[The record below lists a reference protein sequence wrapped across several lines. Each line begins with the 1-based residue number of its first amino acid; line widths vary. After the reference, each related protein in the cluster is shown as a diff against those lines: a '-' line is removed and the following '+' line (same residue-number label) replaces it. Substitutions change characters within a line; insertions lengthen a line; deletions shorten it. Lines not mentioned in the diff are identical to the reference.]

1 MTAHLL
7 PCAIAFAGM
16 ALFYWIYTHGTFP
29 PNKSGRHESY
39 QALTF
44 KGLATLCTA
53 LLGTYG
59 FFHTP
64 SLPHFFL
71 TAGLWICTVA
81 DVALG
86 IHFMLGMG
94 LFGLGHIFFSLG
106 FGLETPPNLFSLA
119 AFAAFS
125 GGCLGALPWLKK
137 HLKEQSV
144 WPYLAYG
151 LMLGIMLSL
160 ALNQTPLLLAGAML
174 FVASDLL
181 LAGRVIAHIRS
192 GWYSRLSLALY
203 YLAQFFLSSALLNH

>member
-7 PCAIAFAGM
+7 PRALAFAGM

-39 QALTF
+39 RALTF
-44 KGLATLCTA
+44 KGLATLCAA

-59 FFHTP
+59 LFHTP
-64 SLPHFFL
+64 SFPRLFL
-71 TAGLWICTVA
+71 AAGLWICTVA
-81 DVALG
+81 DVVLG

-106 FGLETPPNLFSLA
+106 FALETPPNLFNLA
-119 AFAAFS
+119 AFAAFC
-125 GGCLGALPWLKK
+125 GGCLGALPWLKR
-137 HLKEQSV
+137 HLKDQAA

-151 LMLGIMLSL
+151 LMLSAMLSL
-160 ALNQTPLLLAGAML
+160 ALTQNPILLIGALL

-181 LAGRVIAHIRS
+181 LAGRVIAHIHS
-192 GWYSRLSLALY
+192 EWYSHLSLMLY
-203 YLAQFFLSSALLNH
+203 YLAQFLLAFALLNH